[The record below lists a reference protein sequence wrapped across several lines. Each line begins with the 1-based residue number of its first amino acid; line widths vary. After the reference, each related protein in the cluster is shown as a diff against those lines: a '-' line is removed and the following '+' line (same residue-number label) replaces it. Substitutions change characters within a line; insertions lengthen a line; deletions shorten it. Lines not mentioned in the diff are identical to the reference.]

1 MDMKKIILAAA
12 AAFITLVSLS
22 AREDRNFVQ
31 GLYNSIEDKSAVF
44 KVGGEWFPYPE
55 YTDREAWDKLT
66 VDHKKLLVK
75 NGEKYLRY
83 KWQNTPAYSYIEFEK
98 DGNREHGSTFAD
110 NNEALCGL
118 LLAELAEGKGR
129 FIPQLINGIYFWSLA
144 PTWNA
149 HPHTGRDRVTNR
161 NLPNPDVRFI
171 ALEGARLGALFSLTL
186 YMFEKEFDKYDPMI
200 SKIAYKALEKNI
212 FEPYLNEWNFT
223 HGHEWLGFNRAKGKT
238 VGNWNT
244 FCNTFSIFSFLL
256 CDKNQER
263 LEAALKL
270 CTWSIDQYLEALGL
284 DGACDEGPSYWNMA
298 GGKVYDFARMMYDAS
313 GGAFNMFADD
323 QIRRI
328 GEWKSKT
335 HIGDGWVL
343 PFGDGEAH
351 NWGDKEI
358 LFRFGEDIGS
368 QELKNF
374 SLYLLAD
381 PKKEEFRISTYFKY
395 DPYRHLEVMRYQEK
409 MRAEQK
415 AALEAAGGDFQK
427 MMVNLRKDVT
437 SEWYPDT
444 QHAALRTD
452 NLWFLGAKGGH
463 NNECHNHNDVGS
475 GILFIEYCPVLIDPG
490 VATYGKNTFGPN
502 RYKQWNVRSEWHNL
516 PLVNGQVQME
526 GKQYAAKD
534 SKCDV
539 KMNTFSTD
547 FAGAYPE
554 EAKCVSWH
562 RTYKLT
568 RKELVITDK
577 YALAE
582 RTGET
587 AEHFITHGRP
597 YLPGEEINGY
607 LVKEGEVIIAARNY
621 AGDKN
626 VYVSMSYPKELTVSL
641 EKKVLDDKRM
651 KKSWKDSI
659 YRLRFVA
666 ASDAPLSGVYTFKFN
681 RLYL

>member
-1 MDMKKIILAAA
+1 MNMKKLFIAAVA
-12 AAFITLVSLS
+12 ALLTLTTLS
-22 AREDRNFVQ
+22 AREDRNLVQ
-31 GLYNSIEDKSAVF
+31 GLYNAIPDKSAVF
-44 KVGGEWFPYPE
+44 KVGGDWFPYPA
-55 YTDREAWDKLT
+55 YTDRAGWDKIT
-66 VDHKKLLVK
+66 VDFKKPLIK

-98 DGNREHGSTFAD
+98 DGNREHGVTFAD
-110 NNEALCGL
+110 NNEAFCGL

-161 NLPNPDVRFI
+161 NLPNPDVRFV
-171 ALEGARLGALFSLTL
+171 ALEGARLGALFSITL
-186 YMFEKEFDKYDPMI
+186 YMFKEEFDKYDPMI
-200 SKIAYKALEKNI
+200 AKIAYKALERNI
-212 FEPYLNEWNFT
+212 LEPYINEWNYT
-223 HGHEWLGFNRAKGKT
+223 HGHEWLGFNRSKGKT

-244 FCNTFSIFSFLL
+244 FCNTHSILCYLL
-256 CDKNQER
+256 CEQNQER
-263 LEAALKL
+263 LDAALKL

-313 GGAFNMFADD
+313 NGAFNMFADD

-335 HIGDGWVL
+335 HIGDGWVI

-351 NWGDKEI
+351 NWGDKEV
-358 LFRFGEDIGS
+358 LFRFGEDVGS

-374 SLYLLAD
+374 SMYLLAD
-381 PKKEEFRISTYFKY
+381 AKKEQFRLTTYFKY
-395 DPYRHLEVMRYQEK
+395 DPYRILETLRYQEK

-415 AALEAAGGDFQK
+415 AALDAAGGDFAK

-437 SEWYPDT
+437 SEWYSDT
-444 QHAALRTD
+444 EHAALRTK

-475 GILFIEYCPVLIDPG
+475 GVFFIEYCPILIDPG
-490 VATYGKNTFGPN
+490 CATYGKNTFGPN

-516 PLVNGQVQME
+516 PVINGIVQSP
-526 GKQYAAKD
+526 GKEFAAKG
-534 SKCDV
+534 SSCDV
-539 KMNTFSTD
+539 KKNVFSTD
-547 FAGAYPE
+547 FSGAYPA
-554 EAKCVSWH
+554 EAKCNNWH

-568 RKELVITDK
+568 DKELLITDK
-577 YALAE
+577 YELAE
-582 RTGET
+582 RTGEN
-587 AEHFITHGRP
+587 AECFITHGRP
-597 YLPGEEINGY
+597 YLPGEQVKDYIVKDGEI
-607 LVKEGEVIIAARNY
+607 IIEASNY
-621 AGDKN
+621 ARDRS
-626 VYVSMSYPKELTVSL
+626 VYVKMTYPKELKASV
-641 EKKVLDDKRM
+641 EKKVHDDKRM
-651 KKSWKDSI
+651 IKVWKDCI
-659 YRLRFVA
+659 YRVKLTA
-666 ASDAPLSGVYTFKFN
+666 ASDAPLAGTYTFKLN